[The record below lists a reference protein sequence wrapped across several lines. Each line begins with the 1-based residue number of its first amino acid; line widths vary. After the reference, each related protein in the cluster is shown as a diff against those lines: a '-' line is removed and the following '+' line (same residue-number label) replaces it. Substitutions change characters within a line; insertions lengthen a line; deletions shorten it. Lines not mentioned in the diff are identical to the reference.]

1 MSDDPVLARVL
12 RYLEPIDDVT
22 LLLLRSQLLV
32 EQQINAALQKILPGA
47 VALDVGRLT
56 FYQRIQVMRTLDVN
70 KKVENALRF
79 AERMN
84 SIHNR
89 LAHQLEPVGIDE
101 AAAGFVNDMAAAVAM
116 RFEDALP
123 LNIRM
128 ALCVGYI
135 CRSLRW
141 IEGAT
146 GIRFRNPEL

>member
-56 FYQRIQVMRTLDVN
+56 FHQRIQVVRALDMSRQA
-70 KKVENALRF
+70 ENALRF
-79 AERMN
+79 AERLN

-101 AAAGFVNDMAAAVAM
+101 AAAGFVNDMATAVAM
-116 RFEDALP
+116 KFEDAMP

-135 CRSLRW
+135 CRS
-141 IEGAT
+141 
-146 GIRFRNPEL
+146 

>member
-56 FYQRIQVMRTLDVN
+56 FYQRIQVMRALDVN

-79 AERMN
+79 AERLN

-89 LAHQLEPVGIDE
+89 LAHHLEPVGIDE
-101 AAAGFVNDMAAAVAM
+101 ATIGFVNDVAVAVSIK
-116 RFEDALP
+116 FEDALP
-123 LNIRM
+123 MNVRM

-135 CRSLRW
+135 CGVLQAIERATSIRS
-141 IEGAT
+141 
-146 GIRFRNPEL
+146 RNFER